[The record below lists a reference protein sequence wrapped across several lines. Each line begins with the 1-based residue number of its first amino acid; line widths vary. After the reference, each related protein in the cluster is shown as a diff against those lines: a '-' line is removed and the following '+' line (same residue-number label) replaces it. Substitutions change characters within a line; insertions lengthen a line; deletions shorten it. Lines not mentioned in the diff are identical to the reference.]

1 MKIKDIKC
9 FLVRPRWVFVR
20 IRTECGITG
29 WGEASLP
36 GRSLAVA
43 SLVDELGTYLTGRDP
58 LGIENLWQELYR
70 GGFFRGGPHH
80 MSAQAGIDIALWDI
94 KGKHHGAAVHALL
107 GGACR
112 DRIRT
117 YAWIGGDRPIDVV
130 DQLLERKDQ
139 GHTAVKM
146 NACAEMNFVETHA
159 EIDRVVGIFAK
170 AKEAVGSGFD
180 IALDFHGRVH
190 RPTAKPLLHA
200 LDALKPMF
208 IEEPVLPENM
218 HALSNILQG
227 LSTPIASGERCYHRS
242 EFRPLFEGALIDIA
256 QPDVAN
262 CGGITELR
270 KIASFAEIYDIALA
284 PHCPLGPIALAASL
298 QVNAVAHNAFIQE
311 QSAGMHYNKG
321 HDLLDYITDPEVF
334 SVKDG
339 MLYIPQGPGL
349 GIEINEDL
357 VERESGQFTGWKNP
371 VWRNKDGSIAEW

>member
-9 FLVRPRWVFVR
+9 FLVPPRWLFVR

-36 GRSLAVA
+36 GRSVAVA
-43 SLVDELGTYLTGRDP
+43 ALVDELGSYLMGRDP
-58 LGIENLWQELYR
+58 LGIEALWQELYR
-70 GGFFRGGPHH
+70 GGFFRGGPQH

-94 KGKHHGAAVHALL
+94 KGKHHNAPVHALL

-117 YAWIGGDRPIDVV
+117 YAWIGGDRPIDVI
-130 DQLLERKDQ
+130 DQLLERKEQ

-146 NACAEMNFVETHA
+146 NACAEMNFVESHA

-170 AKEAVGSGFD
+170 AKEAVGSDFD

-190 RPTAKPLLHA
+190 RPTAKPFLHA
-200 LDALKPMF
+200 LDALNPMF

-218 HALSNILQG
+218 HTLAHILQG
-227 LSTPIASGERCYHRS
+227 ISTPIASGERCHHRS
-242 EFRPLFEGALIDIA
+242 EFRPLFEGGLIDIA

-262 CGGITELR
+262 CGGITEMR
-270 KIASFAEIYDIALA
+270 KIASFAEVYDIALA

-298 QVNAVAHNAFIQE
+298 QVDAVAYNAFIQE
-311 QSAGMHYNKG
+311 QSAGMHYNQG
-321 HDLLDYITDPEVF
+321 YDILDYVTNPEVF

-339 MLYIPQGPGL
+339 MLDIPQGPGL
-349 GIEINEDL
+349 GIDINEEL
-357 VERESGQFTGWKNP
+357 VERATQEFTGWRNP